1 MQKMVE
7 RRVVSPRPPVETVL
21 LTFKEAMEFLRVSR
35 STIYRL
41 MWSGQL
47 RGHKVGS
54 TWRFYESD
62 LLAAVANPL
71 DMRET
76 QRANGSFGES
86 IVEQPGISAHGALKE
101 GVYRL
106 EGQEK

>member
-1 MQKMVE
+1 MIDRKT
-7 RRVVSPRPPVETVL
+7 PTHPDTVL

-62 LLAAVANPL
+62 LLAAVAAATFEPAQ
-71 DMRET
+71 T
-76 QRANGSFGES
+76 RATRN
-86 IVEQPGISAHGALKE
+86 
-101 GVYRL
+101 
-106 EGQEK
+106 

>member
-1 MQKMVE
+1 MVE
-7 RRVVSPRPPVETVL
+7 RRVVSPRPPVEAVL

-47 RGHKVGS
+47 RGYKVGS

-71 DMRET
+71 DMRVT
-76 QRANGSFGES
+76 QRADDSYGEP
-86 IVEQPGISAHGALKE
+86 IVARPEMTARGE
-101 GVYRL
+101 
-106 EGQEK
+106 

>member
-1 MQKMVE
+1 VAAHH
-7 RRVVSPRPPVETVL
+7 VVFQEARETMLIDQRPSPARAAPGPVL

-54 TWRFYESD
+54 SWRFYEAN
-62 LLAAVANPL
+62 LLDAVASA
-71 DMRET
+71 DMDAAGDR
-76 QRANGSFGES
+76 GSQD
-86 IVEQPGISAHGALKE
+86 VEG
-101 GVYRL
+101 
-106 EGQEK
+106 

>member
-1 MQKMVE
+1 MVE
-7 RRVVSPRPPVETVL
+7 RRVVTPRPPVETVL

-54 TWRFYESD
+54 TWRFYETD

-71 DMRET
+71 DMHNAQREDGT
-76 QRANGSFGES
+76 DGKSS
-86 IVEQPGISAHGALKE
+86 MDSMDIVGLNAQGAAKND
-101 GVYRL
+101 VYRL
-106 EGQEK
+106 EGQE

>member
-1 MQKMVE
+1 MLIDQ
-7 RRVVSPRPPVETVL
+7 RPTLARTASAPVL

-54 TWRFYESD
+54 SWRFYEAN
-62 LLAAVANPL
+62 LLDAVASA
-71 DMRET
+71 DMDAAGDR
-76 QRANGSFGES
+76 GSQN
-86 IVEQPGISAHGALKE
+86 VEG
-101 GVYRL
+101 
-106 EGQEK
+106 

>member
-1 MQKMVE
+1 MLIDQRPMTT
-7 RRVVSPRPPVETVL
+7 RVTTAPVL

-54 TWRFYESD
+54 SWRFYESN
-62 LLAAVANPL
+62 LLDAVASADL
-71 DMRET
+71 DATGDRGEHDVEGRE
-76 QRANGSFGES
+76 
-86 IVEQPGISAHGALKE
+86 
-101 GVYRL
+101 
-106 EGQEK
+106 

>member
-1 MQKMVE
+1 MVE
-7 RRVVSPRPPVETVL
+7 RQIVSPRSPMKPVL

-62 LLAAVANPL
+62 LLAAVASPL
-71 DMRET
+71 DEREM
-76 QRANGSFGES
+76 QRVDGGYGEPG
-86 IVEQPGISAHGALKE
+86 VELPGVNAQSAPKE
-101 GVYRL
+101 TIYRL
-106 EGQEK
+106 EGQE

>member
-1 MQKMVE
+1 MIE
-7 RRVVSPRPPVETVL
+7 RRVVSPRATVETVL

-71 DMRET
+71 AVREA
-76 QRANGSFGES
+76 QQEDDSFCGSDAS
-86 IVEQPGISAHGALKE
+86 IPSLSGQDGAKAE
-101 GVYRL
+101 VYRL
-106 EGQEK
+106 EGQDE

>member
-1 MQKMVE
+1 MIDRKT
-7 RRVVSPRPPVETVL
+7 PPHTETVL

-54 TWRFYESD
+54 TWRFYEAD
-62 LLAAVANPL
+62 LLAAVATATFEPAHT
-71 DMRET
+71 RVT
-76 QRANGSFGES
+76 QS
-86 IVEQPGISAHGALKE
+86 
-101 GVYRL
+101 
-106 EGQEK
+106 

>member
-1 MQKMVE
+1 MIE
-7 RRVVSPRPPVETVL
+7 RRAVSPRPSVETVL

-71 DMRET
+71 TVREAQPEGEGQDEPGMRM
-76 QRANGSFGES
+76 
-86 IVEQPGISAHGALKE
+86 PGLNAQGTPKVR
-101 GVYRL
+101 VYRL
-106 EGQEK
+106 EGREE

>member
-1 MQKMVE
+1 MVE
-7 RRVVSPRPPVETVL
+7 RRVVLPRPPVETVL

-71 DMRET
+71 EAHDT
-76 QRANGSFGES
+76 QRLDGGYDEAGANLRGLS
-86 IVEQPGISAHGALKE
+86 VHGGAQG
-101 GVYRL
+101 GVYRM
-106 EGQEK
+106 EGQDE

>member
-1 MQKMVE
+1 MVE
-7 RRVVSPRPPVETVL
+7 RRVVSPRPPVEAVL

-47 RGHKVGS
+47 RGYKVGS

-76 QRANGSFGES
+76 QRADDRYGEAM
-86 IVEQPGISAHGALKE
+86 IDRPEMTAPGE
-101 GVYRL
+101 
-106 EGQEK
+106 